1 MPKHKM
7 KTDGLTYQVL
17 GSIQLA
23 GAEIS
28 AYDADSERVFSTSP
42 VGLQIIDLSDPA
54 NPELV
59 TTIDLSSGAF
69 GFTNDLTSVAVY
81 NGLVAVSVASA
92 NRTDPGKVFLLDV
105 AGNLLASFTV
115 GSLPDMVTFSPDG
128 KKLLVANEA
137 EATTLDALAAGAS
150 YVNPVGSISVI
161 DLSRGIAAA
170 TVRTAGF
177 ESFNDD
183 VAALIADG
191 VRLFVNSPGF
201 EGISVAQDLEPE
213 FIAIAPDGRSAM
225 VTLQEANAVA
235 LLDLSG
241 ATPVITAIVPLGL
254 KSWNGLALDTSDRDG
269 INFQTDQPI
278 FGLYQPDAIASFRA
292 SDGQTYY
299 VTANEGDDRDDF
311 VNETIRVG
319 SSAYVLDPTA
329 YPNAAALKANGEL
342 GRLTVPALAGVNGD
356 TDGDGDIDQIL
367 TYGGRSFSILD
378 AAGNRVFDSGSQI
391 DQFVAQNFPELYADG
406 RSDNKGAE
414 PEGVTIGTVD
424 GRTYA
429 FINLERYNSTIV
441 YDITVPTA
449 PTLAT
454 FLVNAGDVGPES
466 GIFVSAKDSPSD
478 EPLFIVSNEVSGTLT
493 VYELTQPNT
502 EGTRRDDELI
512 GTIFADEIDGGKGD
526 DFIYANA
533 GNDILFGGDGR
544 DLLDGGRGNDRLDGG
559 KGHDTLTTG
568 LGADIILV
576 NRSGGGRDIVTDF
589 DTTLDA
595 ILLGPGIRLTRT
607 RLDDH
612 DGDGSADLVL
622 DFNRGGSLV
631 LLGVSDPSAID
642 YLLG

>member
-1 MPKHKM
+1 M
-7 KTDGLTYQVL
+7 
-17 GSIQLA
+17 
-23 GAEIS
+23 
-28 AYDADSERVFSTSP
+28 
-42 VGLQIIDLSDPA
+42 
-54 NPELV
+54 
-59 TTIDLSSGAF
+59 TTIDPSSGAF

-170 TVRTAGF
+170 TVQTAGF

-241 ATPVITAIVPLGL
+241 ATPVVTAIVPLGL
-254 KSWNGLALDTSDRDG
+254 KNWNGLAIDTSDRDG

-441 YDITVPTA
+441 YDITNPTA

-533 GNDILFGGDGR
+533 GNDILFGGNGHDV
-544 DLLDGGRGNDRLDGG
+544 LDGGRGNDRLDGG

-568 LGADIILV
+568 LGADIILI
-576 NRSGGGRDIVTDF
+576 NRSGGGGDIVTDF

>member
-170 TVRTAGF
+170 TVQTAGF

-241 ATPVITAIVPLGL
+241 ATPVVTAIVPLGL
-254 KSWNGLALDTSDRDG
+254 KNWNGLAIDTSDRDG

-292 SDGQTYY
+292 CDGQTYY

-441 YDITVPTA
+441 YDITDPTA